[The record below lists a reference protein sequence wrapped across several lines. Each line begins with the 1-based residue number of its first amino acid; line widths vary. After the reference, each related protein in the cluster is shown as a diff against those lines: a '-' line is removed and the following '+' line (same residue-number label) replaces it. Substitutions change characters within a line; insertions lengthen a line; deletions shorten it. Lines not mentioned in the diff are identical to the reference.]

1 MPSPRV
7 FSGSPHPSTGDAP
20 ATRCC
25 EHNSHG
31 RGGEGRQLWL
41 GMRGGFPRVFQS
53 LFLHIWAR
61 CAKPPGYSVE
71 GADPCPPRGPHA
83 RGAGATFAAGFHCTP
98 EPVLAFSLQ
107 NLPAPLDSVVK
118 QLLLASFL
126 GTDGSCVKAHRPIYR
141 APLVALVK
149 LITCETNKNL
159 AFRVWNH
166 VPKPDNDTSGCPR
179 CSGSTRGSWSCSTQ
193 ANLQEPMA
201 GNPLAGTEREIKE
214 IQMCNMYLTE

>member
-1 MPSPRV
+1 MKDDSSGWAREV
-7 FSGSPHPSTGDAP
+7 ASQDFSK
-20 ATRCC
+20 
-25 EHNSHG
+25 
-31 RGGEGRQLWL
+31 WI
-41 GMRGGFPRVFQS
+41 FQAS
-53 LFLHIWAR
+53 WAR

-71 GADPCPPRGPHA
+71 GADPCLPRGPHA
-83 RGAGATFAAGFHCTP
+83 RGAGATFAAGFHCTL

-149 LITCETNKNL
+149 LITCETNENL

-193 ANLQEPMA
+193 VNLQEPMA

>member
-1 MPSPRV
+1 MAGHKRWLPKTFPKSFFAQLGQMCKAPRLQCGGCGPLPCHGVPMPV
-7 FSGSPHPSTGDAP
+7 G
-20 ATRCC
+20 
-25 EHNSHG
+25 
-31 RGGEGRQLWL
+31 L
-41 GMRGGFPRVFQS
+41 
-53 LFLHIWAR
+53 
-61 CAKPPGYSVE
+61 
-71 GADPCPPRGPHA
+71 
-83 RGAGATFAAGFHCTP
+83 GATFAAGFHCTL

-141 APLVALVK
+141 ALLVALVK
-149 LITCETNKNL
+149 LITCETNENL

-179 CSGSTRGSWSCSTQ
+179 CSDSTRGSWSCSAQ

-214 IQMCNMYLTE
+214 IQMCHMYLTE

>member
-20 ATRCC
+20 AARRC

-31 RGGEGRQLWL
+31 RRTTALAGHERCLPKTFPN
-41 GMRGGFPRVFQS
+41 GFSKPAGPDVQSPQVTVRRVQTP
-53 LFLHIWAR
+53 A
-61 CAKPPGYSVE
+61 PPW
-71 GADPCPPRGPHA
+71 GPHA
-83 RGAGATFAAGFHCTP
+83 HGAGTTFAAGFHFTP

-149 LITCETNKNL
+149 LITCETNENL